1 MYQVYALHSP
11 SCEKIYIGYSS
22 NLNERLLS
30 HNFLPTKGYTVKY
43 RPWKLVYSEP
53 LDSKKQAMIREKELK
68 SAQGRAFIWN
78 IIKNG

>member
-1 MYQVYALHSP
+1 MYTVYALYSP
-11 SCEKIYIGYSS
+11 TYKKIYIGFTSDID
-22 NLNERLLS
+22 ERLKS
-30 HNFLPTKGYTVKY
+30 HNSLATKGYTVKY